1 MTDMTSTSK
10 PPIKIYTSYFY
21 KMRFFDETYLPV
33 STAVWDP
40 KWFHDGKGNSYSFKK
55 NGVWH
60 GLRTQELQPGPTC
73 EGLCHGPKECTCNS
87 ENCEF
92 LQTYRAQLDAINFPD
107 FLRRMITTSEKFQKM
122 EGLAAPPSIVLL
134 VYEAPTNPCSERGPI
149 QQWFKDNGVNIE
161 EF

>member
-40 KWFHDGKGNSYSFKK
+40 KWFHDGKGSSYSFKK

-60 GLRTQELQPGPTC
+60 GLRTKELQPGPTC
-73 EGLCHGPKECTCNS
+73 EGLCYGPHGCPHTSPDCP
-87 ENCEF
+87 F
-92 LQTYRAQLDAINFPD
+92 LKAYRAQLDALDFHD
-107 FLRRMITTSEKFQKM
+107 FLRRMEQTARKFQKM
-122 EGLAAPPSIVLL
+122 EDLAEPPSIVLL
-134 VYEAPTNPCSERGPI
+134 VYEAPTNLCSERGPL
-149 QQWFKDNGVNIE
+149 QQWFKDNGVDIQ